1 MERLHICTA
10 TFAVVSNRW
19 SFRLKK
25 NVQQRLRVF
34 SRGAVHLSLH
44 VELVTEVYLEHS
56 LN

>member
-10 TFAVVSNRW
+10 TFAVVSDSW

-25 NVQQRLRVF
+25 NVQQRL

-44 VELVTEVYLEHS
+44 VELVTEVYLEYS